1 MLYCVVHVCT
11 HGRDVDVCLEPITPH
26 CVAAI
31 TIKTKQNNN
40 KKNNNNNNN
49 NIDYFFKMMRREAR
63 SK

>member
-1 MLYCVVHVCT
+1 MIHVRT
-11 HGRDVDVCLEPITPH
+11 HVRDVDVCLEPITPH

-40 KKNNNNNNN
+40 NNNNNNN

-63 SK
+63 SESR